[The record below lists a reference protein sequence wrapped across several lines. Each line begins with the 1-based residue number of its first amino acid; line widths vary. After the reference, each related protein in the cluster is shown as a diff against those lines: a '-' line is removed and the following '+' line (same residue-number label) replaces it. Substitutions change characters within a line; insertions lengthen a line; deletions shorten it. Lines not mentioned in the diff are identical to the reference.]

1 MSPGPSGTY
10 TRRVVDNELD
20 ALLPHLPAIAI
31 EGAKGVG
38 KTATALQRARTVHR
52 LDDAAERELV
62 VADPSRLTS
71 GVPPV
76 LVDEWQRVPATWD
89 VIRRAVDDGADPGR
103 YLLTGSAT
111 PSDGPSHSGAGRIV
125 TVRLRPLALAERSIE
140 SPTVSL
146 AHLLRGER
154 PSVEGRSGVG
164 LDQYVDEIVRSGFP
178 GIRHLTDRP
187 LRAQLDSYLDR
198 VIDRD
203 VEEAGMNVRR
213 LTTLRRWMT
222 AYAAATATT
231 ASYESIRDAATGG
244 EGDKPAK
251 STTAPYR
258 DALERVWVVEPL
270 PAWLPTRSHLTRLS
284 SPPKHH
290 LVDPALATRLLGMD
304 ARSLLQPGQA
314 GIPLPRD
321 GFVLGGLFESL
332 VTQSVRVY
340 AQAAEARAFHLRTR
354 GGVHEVDLIVQ
365 RGDQS
370 VIAIEVKLGRT
381 VDDRDVRHLRWL
393 SDQLGADMLDA
404 VVVTTGS
411 EAYRRDDGIAVVP
424 AALLGP

>member
-38 KTATALQRARTVHR
+38 KTATALQRATTVHR

-270 PAWLPTRSHLTRLS
+270 PAWLPTRSHLTRLA

-304 ARSLLQPGQA
+304 ARSLLQPRQA

-365 RGDQS
+365 RADQS
-370 VIAIEVKLGRT
+370 VVAIEVKLGRT

>member
-38 KTATALQRARTVHR
+38 KTATALQRATTVHR

-270 PAWLPTRSHLTRLS
+270 PAWLPTRSHLTRLA

-304 ARSLLQPGQA
+304 ARSLLQPRQA

-365 RGDQS
+365 RAGQS
-370 VIAIEVKLGRT
+370 VVAIEVKLGRT